1 MLRFGDTPKFG
12 EHHRLSKAA
21 LPGDQHNAPRSPYS
35 VGQRFGKIL
44 DDGVPTNKN
53 LAAYQIMAEVFD
65 RLDIHSGTVFNYH
78 QQRRQ
83 TKNYQA
89 DLELLQ
95 YDLLYGKQYAYDK
108 YGSPIKEGHM
118 VMGVSDV
125 TLDSVIEQLD
135 GSYSLYGENFTKQS
149 KVYVNGEKQTSTFL
163 NNTRLDLKDVEL
175 KDGDVIQVNQVGSSE
190 TIFRESAQYEYKD
203 EKLTKLP
210 DAEDKVETGRN
221 AFVNQDKDVKK
232 ESKDE

>member
-1 MLRFGDTPKFG
+1 MIENPKIVVTGPEDEGKKNAWEYYVNMVHEMDEFAGNLVRQIEERGEPTVLVFYGDHLPTMGLEAKD
-12 EHHRLSKAA
+12 LKSKY
-21 LPGDQHNAPRSPYS
+21 LYN
-35 VGQRFGKIL
+35 
-44 DDGVPTNKN
+44 TNYVIWDNIGLKQEDKN

-65 RLDIHSGTVFNYH
+65 RLDIHSGTVLNYH

-125 TLDSVIEQLD
+125 TLDSVIEQLL
-135 GSYSLYGENFTKQS
+135 SL
-149 KVYVNGEKQTSTFL
+149 
-163 NNTRLDLKDVEL
+163 
-175 KDGDVIQVNQVGSSE
+175 IH
-190 TIFRESAQYEYKD
+190 I
-203 EKLTKLP
+203 
-210 DAEDKVETGRN
+210 
-221 AFVNQDKDVKK
+221 
-232 ESKDE
+232 

>member
-1 MLRFGDTPKFG
+1 
-12 EHHRLSKAA
+12 
-21 LPGDQHNAPRSPYS
+21 
-35 VGQRFGKIL
+35 
-44 DDGVPTNKN
+44 
-53 LAAYQIMAEVFD
+53 
-65 RLDIHSGTVFNYH
+65 
-78 QQRRQ
+78 
-83 TKNYQA
+83 
-89 DLELLQ
+89 
-95 YDLLYGKQYAYDK
+95 
-108 YGSPIKEGHM
+108 
-118 VMGVSDV
+118 MGVSYV

-203 EKLTKLP
+203 EKLTKFP